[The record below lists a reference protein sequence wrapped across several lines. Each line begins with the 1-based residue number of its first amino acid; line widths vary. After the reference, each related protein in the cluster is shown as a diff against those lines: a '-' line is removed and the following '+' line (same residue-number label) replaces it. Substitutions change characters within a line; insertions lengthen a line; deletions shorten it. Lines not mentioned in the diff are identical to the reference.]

1 MSEIQKLLSWALAF
15 LAFQLAVAFG
25 CWRLAQ
31 RKGRDTVGW
40 FLAALFFSAGALLVL
55 WLLPGLETPGQT
67 KRCIG
72 CGALLPWA
80 VETCRVCGAAAGT
93 PEIDPSV
100 EVRRPLRSC
109 FLVAFL
115 IFLLAVVVLGLIGYF
130 GVPDQP
136 VKTNP

>member
-1 MSEIQKLLSWALAF
+1 MSEVQKLLWGAVAL

-31 RKGRDTVGW
+31 KKGRDTVGW
-40 FLAALFFSAGALLVL
+40 FLVGLFFSVGALLLL

-67 KRCIG
+67 KRCEA
-72 CGALLPWA
+72 CGRLLPWA
-80 VETCRVCGAAAGT
+80 VETCRACGAAAGT
-93 PEIDPSV
+93 PEMDPSYK
-100 EVRRPLRSC
+100 VRRPLRSC
-109 FLVAFL
+109 FLAALL
-115 IFLLAVVVLGLIGYF
+115 IFFLLWVVLGLIGYF